1 MLDFSLHLCKILA
14 KKEMG
19 VRHYV
24 LLPRHAILGVPTD
37 GGIVLPFRRYG
48 NDEALLAD
56 VVVAGSRLRVPLS
69 TACGKALKGAR
80 AAAIHIRNNK
90 TKTVRAKAAF
100 IAAFAFQ
107 KLFKL

>member
-1 MLDFSLHLCKILA
+1 M
-14 KKEMG
+14 
-19 VRHYV
+19 
-24 LLPRHAILGVPTD
+24 LLPRHAILGVPAD

-56 VVVAGSRLRVPLS
+56 VVVAGSCLRVPLS

-90 TKTVRAKAAF
+90 RKTVRAEAAF
-100 IAAFAFQ
+100 IAAFAFSKAFEQ
-107 KLFKL
+107 